1 MASQLQLFVFGDQ
14 TFDVQPHLADL
25 IQYGQNPVLEDFLL
39 KAYDAIRTE
48 IYSLPCELRD
58 DLPRFTC
65 VDDIIWRKPD
75 AKRCVPLDM
84 AVTCMYQ
91 LGVFIRYGRQ
101 LCIMVKK
108 LNNFGSQVEAQH
120 CYGDN
125 ARVLGLCT
133 GALAAAAV
141 SCSQSTLDL
150 VPLAVCAVKVAFR
163 TGMHA
168 TDVAQRF
175 EPSGTSSQS
184 WSMIVAGS
192 ASAEAAV
199 NDFCAQSVRLLTVH
213 ESDSFPASGCFTV
226 AESIFVLDTPP
237 N

>member
-1 MASQLQLFVFGDQ
+1 MANPMTLYLFGDQ
-14 TFDVQPHLADL
+14 TFDVKPHLADL
-25 IQYGQNPVLEDFLL
+25 IQHRDNPVLEDFLL

-48 IYSLPCELRD
+48 IYSLPCEVREN
-58 DLPRFTC
+58 LPRFTC

-75 AKRCVPLDM
+75 VKRCVPLDM

-91 LGVFIRYGRQ
+91 LGTFIRYESE
-101 LCIMVKK
+101 LDMNAKK
-108 LNNFGSQVEAQH
+108 LNRFHSQVDSRH
-120 CYGDN
+120 GYGGDT

-168 TDVAQRF
+168 TDVAQRL
-175 EPSGTSSQS
+175 EPSSTSSHS
-184 WSMIVAGS
+184 WSMIVANS
-192 ASAEAAV
+192 ASAEAAL
-199 NDFCAQSVRLLTVH
+199 NAFSAQSVRLLAIH
-213 ESDSFPASGCFTV
+213 NF
-226 AESIFVLDTPP
+226 
-237 N
+237 